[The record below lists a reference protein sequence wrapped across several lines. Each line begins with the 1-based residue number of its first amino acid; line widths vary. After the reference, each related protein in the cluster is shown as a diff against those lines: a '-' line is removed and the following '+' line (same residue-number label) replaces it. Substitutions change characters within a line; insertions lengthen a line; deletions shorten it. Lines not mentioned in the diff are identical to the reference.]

1 METSNEKVIDIIND
15 LIRINND
22 RVEGYERAANEIRDI
37 QQAEIKS
44 LFFRLSEDSR
54 RYKNELTEAVISLGG
69 EPAQETTVS
78 GKFYRVWMD
87 VKAAFSKDDLKAALE
102 SCEYGEDV
110 ALKAYQ
116 EALQAEVNWPS
127 NISALVSGQ
136 RQELRASHDKVKHYR
151 DEYKVVNNLKS

>member
-1 METSNEKVIDIIND
+1 
-15 LIRINND
+15 
-22 RVEGYERAANEIRDI
+22 
-37 QQAEIKS
+37 
-44 LFFRLSEDSR
+44 
-54 RYKNELTEAVISLGG
+54 
-69 EPAQETTVS
+69 
-78 GKFYRVWMD
+78 

-127 NISALVSGQ
+127 NISSLVSNQ
-136 RQELRASHDKVKHYR
+136 RQELRVSHDKVKQYR